1 MMTYAP
7 SADLCPDQDPDHQD
21 HDDDNDDD
29 NDDDADDA
37 DKYDE
42 GGTCLGK
49 YSKGTLLVLKRVADV
64 LFSQAIPETIAIIQM
79 LSSIII
85 KWQYDDIV
93 SRTE

>member
-21 HDDDNDDD
+21 YDDDND
-29 NDDDADDA
+29 NDADD
-37 DKYDE
+37 DDDDDE

-64 LFSQAIPETIAIIQM
+64 LFSQAIPETIAMILM
-79 LSSIII
+79 LSSIL
-85 KWQYDDIV
+85 QYYY
-93 SRTE
+93 

>member
-1 MMTYAP
+1 MMMTCAP

-29 NDDDADDA
+29 NDDNDDV
-37 DKYDE
+37 DDDDE

-64 LFSQAIPETIAIIQM
+64 LFSQAIPETIAMIQM
-79 LSSIII
+79 LSSIFH
-85 KWQYDDIV
+85 
-93 SRTE
+93 